1 MIKTTNSIS
10 MNKFTSTVLALL
22 FVGIISL
29 GLVVIFP
36 FNHAAYAHT
45 FSGGESAAFLALV
58 KILQADSHLVQ
69 ASIASSNVTSA
80 QEHVKAVAEHLDAN
94 TTKELT
100 ERNKLVANDLTKAIN
115 DLQNTVNSKPAPTE
129 AAIKGKVDRI
139 DAFLQ
144 EAISVRVEK
153 SQLNNSTVK
162 GQAVGDIVNETL
174 ERYREAY
181 GIEEGKG
188 SAGHN
193 TIVNMA
199 DYQSAQ
205 AIAAKAQEMFN
216 EAKQLIPAN
225 STSTTISAIA
235 KLGNDLSTLKSD
247 IDSKAP
253 YDKVVTLINDTIQP
267 SLKAAFNLP

>member
-1 MIKTTNSIS
+1 MK
-10 MNKFTSTVLALL
+10 KFTSTVFALL
-22 FVGIISL
+22 FAGIISV
-29 GLVVIFP
+29 GLIIIFP
-36 FNHAAYAHT
+36 FNLAAYAHT

-58 KILQADSHLVQ
+58 KILQADSNLVQ
-69 ASIASSNVTSA
+69 TNIASSNMTLA
-80 QEHVKAVAEHLDAN
+80 QEHAKAVVEHLDAN

-100 ERNKLVANDLTKAIN
+100 ERNKLVANDLTKAIA
-115 DLQNTVNSKPAPTE
+115 DLQNTVNLKPALTE
-129 AAIKGKVDRI
+129 AAIKGKVDSI
-139 DAFLQ
+139 DALLQ

-162 GQAVGDIVNETL
+162 GQAVADIVNETL

-199 DYQSAQ
+199 DYQSVQ

-216 EAKQLIPAN
+216 EAKQLVPAN
-225 STSTTISAIA
+225 STSTTASAID
-235 KLGNDLSTLKSD
+235 KLSSDLSTLKSD

-253 YDKVVTLINDTIQP
+253 YDKVVTLIDDTIQP
-267 SLKAAFNLP
+267 NLKAAFSLP

>member
-1 MIKTTNSIS
+1 MKKI
-10 MNKFTSTVLALL
+10 TSTVLALL
-22 FVGIISL
+22 FAGIISI

-69 ASIASSNVTSA
+69 ANIASSNVTSA
-80 QEHVKAVAEHLDAN
+80 QEHAQAVAEHLDAN

-100 ERNKLVANDLTKAIN
+100 ERNKLVANDLTRAIA
-115 DLQNTVNSKPAPTE
+115 DLQNTVKSKPASTE
-129 AAIKGKVDRI
+129 AVIKGKVDNI
-139 DAFLQ
+139 DALLQ
-144 EAISVRVEK
+144 EAIGVRVEK

-188 SAGHN
+188 SVGHN

-199 DYQSAQ
+199 NYQSAQ

-225 STSTTISAIA
+225 ATSSITSAIA
-235 KLGNDLSTLKSD
+235 KLGSGLSTLKSD

-253 YDKVVTLINDTIQP
+253 YDSVVTLIDNTIQP
-267 SLKAAFNLP
+267 SLKAAFNLS

>member
-1 MIKTTNSIS
+1 MK
-10 MNKFTSTVLALL
+10 KYTSTVFALL
-22 FVGIISL
+22 FAGIISV
-29 GLVVIFP
+29 GLIIIFP

-69 ASIASSNVTSA
+69 TNIASSNMTLA
-80 QEHVKAVAEHLDAN
+80 QEHAKAVVEHLDAN
-94 TTKELT
+94 TTKELI
-100 ERNKLVANDLTKAIN
+100 ERNKLVASGLTKAIA
-115 DLQNTVNSKPAPTE
+115 DLQDTVNSKPAPT
-129 AAIKGKVDRI
+129 ADVIKGKVDNI
-139 DAFLQ
+139 DARLQ
-144 EAISVRVEK
+144 EAITVRIEK
-153 SQLNNSTVK
+153 NQLNNSTVK

-216 EAKQLIPAN
+216 EAKQLVPAN
-225 STSTTISAIA
+225 STSTTTSAIA
-235 KLGNDLSTLKSD
+235 KLGSDLSTLKSD

-253 YDKVVTLINDTIQP
+253 YDKVVTLIDDTIQP
-267 SLKAAFNLP
+267 GLKVAFSLP